1 MTQTERIDASI
12 SSTPSSGS
20 PLAYPSLAAFEA
32 HLGAL
37 GAKPAHLRRI
47 CRAWLGSASAAW
59 PDALGAEAEQ
69 PARSRAARLPAALM
83 AALADIRSRLD
94 AVLTVRS
101 RHPGADP
108 ESERLLLTLADGQ
121 TIEEV
126 LLPRRGVCVSTQMG
140 CAVGCVFCMTGKGGL
155 VRQLSDM
162 EIAAQ
167 AALAR
172 RLRPETKK
180 VVFMGMGEPS
190 HNLDNVL
197 RAVEFLALYGGFGH
211 KDQVISTVG
220 DERLFEALNQ
230 MSARFAPYHR

>member
-1 MTQTERIDASI
+1 MTQTERTDASI
-12 SSTPSSGS
+12 SSNPSSGS

-59 PDALGAEAEQ
+59 PDALGAQAWQ

-101 RHPGADP
+101 RHPGADS

-190 HNLDNVL
+190 TTL
-197 RAVEFLALYGGFGH
+197 RTSFEQWSFWR
-211 KDQVISTVG
+211 STADSG
-220 DERLFEALNQ
+220 IKTW
-230 MSARFAPYHR
+230 

>member
-1 MTQTERIDASI
+1 MTQTERTDASI
-12 SSTPSSGS
+12 SSNPSSGS

-155 VRQLSDM
+155 VRQL
-162 EIAAQ
+162 
-167 AALAR
+167 L
-172 RLRPETKK
+172 
-180 VVFMGMGEPS
+180 
-190 HNLDNVL
+190 
-197 RAVEFLALYGGFGH
+197 
-211 KDQVISTVG
+211 
-220 DERLFEALNQ
+220 
-230 MSARFAPYHR
+230 